1 MQLEKAFEVIHAELL
16 PEEKARIVNEF
27 KMEGY
32 TAMVGDGINDAPAL
46 ATADIGISMGI
57 SGSALA
63 QETGNVIL
71 MSNDIR
77 NLPKAIQLA
86 KRANR
91 KVIEN
96 VTLSMTPKLAVLAL
110 AFAGHPLVWAAVLAD
125 AGTCVLVILNSML
138 LLQGANKN
146 EDNSEQ
152 AYAPDSLDHGS
163 NKHSLLPH
171 ISLQCCSDSSTT
183 EPPKCCSDS
192 NTIQVCKPQ
201 KCCFQKSGTECR
213 PSPSSSSMPTN
224 SECMNSDCCLSG
236 DVCDSGSCKIIG
248 SESSLIVPLLHDCP

>member
-1 MQLEKAFEVIHAELL
+1 
-16 PEEKARIVNEF
+16 
-27 KMEGY
+27 
-32 TAMVGDGINDAPAL
+32 MVGDGINDAPAL

-146 EDNSEQ
+146 GDNSEQ
-152 AYAPDSLDHGS
+152 AYAPDALDHGS

-171 ISLQCCSDSSTT
+171 ISQQCCSDSSTT
-183 EPPKCCSDS
+183 EP
-192 NTIQVCKPQ
+192 Q
-201 KCCFQKSGTECR
+201 KCCFQASGTECR

-224 SECMNSDCCLSG
+224 SECVNSDCCLSG
-236 DVCDSGSCKIIG
+236 DVCDSASCKIIG